1 MERGANL
8 ESRAA
13 HKKYP
18 SAPPGP
24 WTDYFDYFDFRSE
37 SLQFLLEH
45 SLDFAFEMQFF
56 LKCSLKDSVMKP
68 ELTPTFFLPPGNE
81 VELEP
86 PVVIITLLS

>member
-1 MERGANL
+1 M

-13 HKKYP
+13 HTPLKNTQVL
-18 SAPPGP
+18 PPGP

-68 ELTPTFFLPPGNE
+68 ELAPTFFLPPGNE

-86 PVVIITLLS
+86 LLLLIYL